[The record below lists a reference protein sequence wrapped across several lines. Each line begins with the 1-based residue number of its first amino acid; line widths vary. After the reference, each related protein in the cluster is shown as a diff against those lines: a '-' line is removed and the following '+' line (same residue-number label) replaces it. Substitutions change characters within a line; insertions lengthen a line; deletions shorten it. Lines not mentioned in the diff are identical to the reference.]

1 MKPRSGSRPRKPA
14 VDQKSAASDQGAAA
28 ATGCAA
34 AAAAAG
40 TDVLAGCLRG
50 TFAKTTRVWRAMSSG
65 ASPSPS
71 ATTTLDMNWA
81 GEGSAVLQMRAISA
95 AMTPVAPA
103 AVASIVLPLP
113 KKSRACK

>member
-1 MKPRSGSRPRKPA
+1 MKPRSGSLPRKPA
-14 VDQKSAASDQGAAA
+14 VDQKSSASDQGAAA
-28 ATGCAA
+28 GCAAA

-40 TDVLAGCLRG
+40 TDVLAGRLHV
-50 TFAKTTRVWRAMSSG
+50 TFEKTTRVWRAMSSR

-71 ATTTLDMNWA
+71 TTTTLDMNWA

-95 AMTPVAPA
+95 AITPVAPA

-113 KKSRACK
+113 KMSRACK